1 MKPNLRGA
9 LAPLLSFLLLA
20 ACGCSGGDRSPSPEA
35 APDFSAT
42 SLDGRVVRLSE
53 HQGQVVLLDFW
64 ATWCP
69 PCRAALPH
77 LVEMQNAYRA
87 DGFVILGMN
96 MDKDPQEVA
105 SFLERNTVNYPI
117 LPLADDVRRAYGG
130 ISTIPTAILVDRQGR
145 IRQKFL
151 GYDRRIAQD
160 MEKAIRALL
169 SEGT

>member
-1 MKPNLRGA
+1 MKPSLRGA
-9 LAPLLSFLLLA
+9 LALLPAALLLFVS
-20 ACGCSGGDRSPSPEA
+20 ACSQEKSSAPPQA
-35 APDFSAT
+35 APDFAAT
-42 SLDGRVVRLSE
+42 SIDGRVVRLSE
-53 HQGQVVLLDFW
+53 YLGQVVLLDFW

-117 LPLADDVRRAYGG
+117 LPVEDDVRRAYGG
-130 ISTIPTAILVDRQGR
+130 ISTIPTAMLVDRQGR
-145 IRQKFL
+145 IRQTFL

-169 SEGT
+169 SEGP